1 MTQWSAFYFTHST
14 SYYPVHS
21 TQIHLQDFPRMTQQN
36 LSVMSSADQDL
47 MRNWANQGT
56 CVRQRTV
63 RQETTKYKA
72 GTLPLY
78 QTAVHRGERL
88 EFAPVETSRTTW
100 IFKGRGKRRRAYIEG
115 PRRRSALRI
124 RWRLLRQRLWWF
136 LQWRKMVPFVICRT
150 RNSVSFLHQNKA
162 FALDVIFQKEMV
174 CNFCLKKNVRL
185 FIREAWNAYFI
196 FREMWKH
203 SFIFRETWSRPPF
216 TTLRL
221 KKKVSATATV
231 AKTSQLK
238 SVSTLFRNSSLW
250 IYSMSF

>member
-21 TQIHLQDFPRMTQQN
+21 AKIHLQDFPRMTQQN

-63 RQETTKYKA
+63 RQEITKYKA

-115 PRRRSALRI
+115 PRGRSALRI

-136 LQWRKMVPFVICRT
+136 CSGGRWCHSWYVERGTRFPFCIK
-150 RNSVSFLHQNKA
+150 QG
-162 FALDVIFQKEMV
+162 FALDVIFQKETV
-174 CNFCLKKNVRL
+174 CNFCLKKKVRL
-185 FIREAWNAYFI
+185 FFREAWNAYFI

-203 SFIFRETWSRPPF
+203 RFIFLETWSRPPF
-216 TTLRL
+216 TTLCL
-221 KKKVSATATV
+221 KKKV
-231 AKTSQLK
+231 
-238 SVSTLFRNSSLW
+238 
-250 IYSMSF
+250 